1 MKLLAKYV
9 NKRNKQLI
17 QKYLKMKILG
27 KLYAKGAGVVT
38 AKKLY
43 YYAMDVIWDT
53 TWIVWYLHLVV
64 FLEVGGFVQLV
75 RRLV

>member
-1 MKLLAKYV
+1 MPGKYV

-17 QKYLKMKILG
+17 LKYLKMKILG
-27 KLYAKGAGVVT
+27 KLYANDAGVVT

-43 YYAMDVIWDT
+43 YYAMDVIWGT
-53 TWIVWYLHLVV
+53 IWTVWYLHSVV

-75 RRLV
+75 KRLV